1 MNNLKESNYFDKIRR
16 HNDHESIQANIKK
29 SNKLKIIILKLNAS
43 YVNFLNTFFFKCFQF
58 ILSIILRTLCVS
70 VLVYVTLILIN
81 ETDSYLPLFNLL
93 FCIGIIFDLFYFISR
108 KKEHVG

>member
-1 MNNLKESNYFDKIRR
+1 MNNLEESNYFDKITR
-16 HNDHESIQANIKK
+16 HNDHESIQVNNKN
-29 SNKLKIIILKLNAS
+29 SNNLKIIILKLNTS
-43 YVNFLNTFFFKCFQF
+43 YVNFLDAFFFKCFQF

-93 FCIGIIFDLFYFISR
+93 FCIGIIFDLIYFINR